1 MGRHATH
8 HTLAF
13 QPSTIV
19 FSDAVSVFLTEEFSS
34 FAVLQSRVHEV
45 WAKFLGS
52 SIKDD
57 PRYIPEDCFETF
69 PFPPNY
75 ESDVPLQAVGRTY
88 HDHRAALM
96 VETNK
101 GMTTTYNHFHDVDD
115 HRPAIQALRDLHDEM
130 DRAVLRAYGWEDLAG
145 ELRPEFLTN
154 ETESDHTYQG
164 RYFWRAEARDRV
176 LARLLAFNAE
186 RHTEEVAAGRAPA
199 ARERA
204 HDAEQEGA
212 GPLFDRD

>member
-34 FAVLQSRVHEV
+34 FSVLQSRIHEV

-69 PFPPNY
+69 PFPANY
-75 ESDVPLQAVGRTY
+75 ESDAALQAAGQTY

-96 VETNK
+96 VEANK
-101 GMTTTYNHFHDVDD
+101 GMTTSYNHFHDVDE
-115 HRPAIQALRDLHDEM
+115 RSPAVQALRDLHDEM

-145 ELRPEFLTN
+145 ELRSEFLTK
-154 ETESDHTYQG
+154 ETEGDHTYQG
-164 RYFWRAEARDRV
+164 RYFWPAAARDRV
-176 LARLLAFNAE
+176 LARLLALNAE
-186 RHTEEVAAGRAPA
+186 RHAEEVAAGRAPA
-199 ARERA
+199 AQEQDD
-204 HDAEQEGA
+204 DAEGEGA